1 MCKYSLNNIRI
12 LSEDS
17 SRSIDLCS
25 LKNNSII
32 KAFHQIY
39 HFITKFFF
47 LLDYTISIFFQQDL
61 LAVAQ
66 TSRLLRGR
74 ATVRTTKKRIVYP
87 FSIKYYLGLF
97 NGRIGSITH
106 GGDVQAG
113 LPLPVPLLEELLHD
127 PVAPLPV
134 ELQGLGGVGQVGT
147 VDHVLQDPNT
157 TILCSITLDII
168 KVY

>member
-1 MCKYSLNNIRI
+1 MFILSNNVESKSCHQSGFLEYYTPYNKYASMCKYSLNNIRI

-74 ATVRTTKKRIVYP
+74 ATVRTTKKNE
-87 FSIKYYLGLF
+87 LF
-97 NGRIGSITH
+97 TH
-106 GGDVQAG
+106 SV
-113 LPLPVPLLEELLHD
+113 
-127 PVAPLPV
+127 
-134 ELQGLGGVGQVGT
+134 
-147 VDHVLQDPNT
+147 
-157 TILCSITLDII
+157 
-168 KVY
+168 